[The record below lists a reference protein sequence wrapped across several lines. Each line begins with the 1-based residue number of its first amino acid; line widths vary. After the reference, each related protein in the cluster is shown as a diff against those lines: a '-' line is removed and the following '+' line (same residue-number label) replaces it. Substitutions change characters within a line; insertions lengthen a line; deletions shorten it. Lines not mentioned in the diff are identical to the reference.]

1 MMLLILHLFG
11 DYVLQTDRMATE
23 KTSQSRMALL
33 HAMVYSFPFLIVL
46 DLNIAAF
53 LTIFLSHA
61 VIDRYRLARY
71 VVFAKNKCHDPQ
83 LQWEDCRAT
92 GFHKSRPEWLAVWLL
107 IIVDNTLHLTIN
119 YLAVSYL

>member
-1 MMLLILHLFG
+1 MRLLIDIDWQDMSF
-11 DYVLQTDRMATE
+11 
-23 KTSQSRMALL
+23 LL
-33 HAMVYSFPFLIVL
+33 RISVM
-46 DLNIAAF
+46 
-53 LTIFLSHA
+53 T
-61 VIDRYRLARY
+61 
-71 VVFAKNKCHDPQ
+71 PQ